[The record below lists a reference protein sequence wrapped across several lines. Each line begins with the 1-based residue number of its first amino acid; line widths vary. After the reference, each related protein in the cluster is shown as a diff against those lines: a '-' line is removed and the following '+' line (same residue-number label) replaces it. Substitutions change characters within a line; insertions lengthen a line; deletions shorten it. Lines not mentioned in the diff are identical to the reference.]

1 MPGTQDNRRSRSFA
15 ARLAPALALATAA
28 LVSPRPAAADTMDPA
43 LGRLVVEPACRSN
56 GTGGGLY
63 YNPGYRPTTKAL
75 PGFCRAKDAD
85 FAKLVAQYGF
95 AIAPSAMHSARSTGF
110 GGFEL
115 ALEADFTSIDSNADY
130 WKRGTQGLQDPSSKR
145 FSDSNPTPDSVL
157 QLYQMKIRKGFPFGL
172 ELTGAFGWLGN
183 TSMVTMGA
191 DVRMSILEGFRRG
204 IPSIFPEISVG
215 GSVRTVAGTP
225 EMQLTVAGFDA
236 QISKPLPIGGTVII
250 TPYGGYQWTR
260 TFGDSGLIDFTPNTD
275 PVASCGFSG
284 TNTPATPG
292 APGPY
297 RDGTPVCSHG
307 SGDDFNN
314 TGVFSPVRLTRHR
327 LDFGVQFR
335 FQMVKLGAHFV
346 TDLVS
351 PEDANQ
357 GADYEVST
365 PVLNQDPNGTQQ
377 VTVENQ
383 FKGVAKQWT
392 LGFDIGTI
400 F

>member
-1 MPGTQDNRRSRSFA
+1 MPGTQDNQRSRSVA
-15 ARLAPALALATAA
+15 ARFAPALALAAA
-28 LVSPRPAAADTMDPA
+28 AIIFPRLAAADTMDPA
-43 LGRLVVEPACRSN
+43 LGRFVVEPACRSV

-63 YNPGYRPTTKAL
+63 YNPGYHPTTLAL
-75 PGFCRAKDAD
+75 PAYCRAKDGD

-95 AIAPSAMHSARSTGF
+95 AIAPSAMHSARTTGF

-115 ALEADFTSIDSNADY
+115 AIEADYTSIDSKADY

-172 ELTGAFGWLGN
+172 ELTGAFGWVAN
-183 TSMVTMGA
+183 TTMFTIGA

-204 IPSIFPEISVG
+204 IPAIFPEISVG

-236 QISKPLPIGGTVII
+236 QISKPIPIAGTLII
-250 TPYGGYQWTR
+250 TPYGGYQWIR
-260 TFGDSGLIDFTPNTD
+260 IFGDSGLTDFTPNTD
-275 PVASCGFSG
+275 AVASCGFTG
-284 TNTPATPG
+284 TNTPATPD
-292 APGPY
+292 PRTPY
-297 RDGTPVCSHG
+297 RDGAPVCSHG
-307 SGDDFNN
+307 SGADFNN
-314 TGVFSPVRLTRHR
+314 TGVFNPVRLTRHR
-327 LDFGVQFR
+327 MDFGLQFR

-346 TDLVS
+346 TDVVS

-357 GADYEVST
+357 GEDYDIKT
-365 PVLNQDPNGTQQ
+365 PVLNAGSSATLM
-377 VTVENQ
+377 TENA
-383 FKGVAKQWT
+383 FKGVSKQWT
-392 LGFDIGTI
+392 LGLDIGTI